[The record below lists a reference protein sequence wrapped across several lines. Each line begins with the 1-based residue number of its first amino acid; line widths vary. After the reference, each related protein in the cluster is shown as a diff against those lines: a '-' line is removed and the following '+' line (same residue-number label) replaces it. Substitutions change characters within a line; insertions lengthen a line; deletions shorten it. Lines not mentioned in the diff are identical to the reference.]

1 MSWEAGSPLKV
12 WRTLLVFPILGIG
25 YLLTPSVT
33 QHLKG
38 NIEEILTI
46 KKMSPVGDK
55 GNNTNE
61 VILSVSTDAINAS
74 SIVNSRETKCLSEI
88 HSIIST

>member
-1 MSWEAGSPLKV
+1 M
-12 WRTLLVFPILGIG
+12 FPILGIG

-88 HSIIST
+88 HSINLDWISVII

>member
-1 MSWEAGSPLKV
+1 M
-12 WRTLLVFPILGIG
+12 FPILGFS
-25 YLLTPSVT
+25 YLLRPSVT
-33 QHLKG
+33 RNLKG
-38 NIEEILTI
+38 NNEEFYNI

-88 HSIIST
+88 HSMIRR